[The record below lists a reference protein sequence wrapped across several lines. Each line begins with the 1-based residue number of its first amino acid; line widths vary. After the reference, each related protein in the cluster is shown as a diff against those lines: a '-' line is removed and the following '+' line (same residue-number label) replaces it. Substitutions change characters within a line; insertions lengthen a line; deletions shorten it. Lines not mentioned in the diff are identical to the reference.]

1 MKKIS
6 IIIPCYNTTDVLLQ
20 ELKKL
25 EKLMKSKYSK
35 SEYEI
40 ILVNDGSP
48 RNINNLLDEINKK
61 VKNVYVYE
69 LSKNFGQQNA
79 IMCGLNQC
87 TGDII
92 LVMDDDGQTK
102 VEEIPKLIGA
112 LNNEVDVAY
121 AKYTHKKH
129 SLFRNIGS
137 KINDFMLVWLLG
149 KPKNLYI
156 SSFFAMKSYVKDEMI
171 KYLNAYPYIM
181 GLVLRITDKIVN
193 VECEHE
199 ERNDGSSGYTLKKLI
214 KLWSN
219 GLTNFS
225 VKPLHLSLIFSFLFS
240 LTAAVAIIYLVIIK
254 LTGSTAPVGWTSLSA
269 IILLIGAV
277 ISFLIG
283 LIGEYVGRIFICINK
298 IPQYVIRK
306 K

>member
-6 IIIPCYNTTDVLLQ
+6 IIIPCYNTTNILLQ

-25 EKLMKSKYSK
+25 EKLMKDKYSK

-40 ILVNDGSP
+40 ILINDGSP
-48 RNINNLLDEINKK
+48 QNINNLLDEINKQ
-61 VKNVYVYE
+61 VKNVFIYE

-79 IMCGLNQC
+79 LMCGLNQC

-102 VEEIPKLIGA
+102 VEEIPKLIGS

-121 AKYTHKKH
+121 AKYVHKKH

-156 SSFFAMKSYVKDEMI
+156 SSFFAMKSYV
-171 KYLNAYPYIM
+171 
-181 GLVLRITDKIVN
+181 
-193 VECEHE
+193 
-199 ERNDGSSGYTLKKLI
+199 
-214 KLWSN
+214 
-219 GLTNFS
+219 
-225 VKPLHLSLIFSFLFS
+225 
-240 LTAAVAIIYLVIIK
+240 
-254 LTGSTAPVGWTSLSA
+254 
-269 IILLIGAV
+269 
-277 ISFLIG
+277 
-283 LIGEYVGRIFICINK
+283 
-298 IPQYVIRK
+298 
-306 K
+306 